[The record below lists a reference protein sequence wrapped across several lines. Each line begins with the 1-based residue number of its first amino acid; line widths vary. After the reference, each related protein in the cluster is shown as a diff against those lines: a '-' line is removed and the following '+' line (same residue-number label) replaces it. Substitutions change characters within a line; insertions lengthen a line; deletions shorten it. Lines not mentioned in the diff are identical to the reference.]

1 MRSSLME
8 FAVNLIG
15 KLRDGN
21 DIPLHEMGALYEY
34 DNLVELYVGGVYVRV
49 YNEHPDTLL
58 DGAADVADA
67 FLEYIGSEFFEISTR
82 SIGTVQK
89 NDLQKLIAKWG

>member
-34 DNLVELYVGGVYVRV
+34 DNLASELYVGGVYVRV

-67 FLEYIGSEFFEISTR
+67 FLEYIGVNSLKFR
-82 SIGTVQK
+82 Q
-89 NDLQKLIAKWG
+89 DLLGPCKKTI

>member
-1 MRSSLME
+1 MIIL
-8 FAVNLIG
+8 LQ
-15 KLRDGN
+15 
-21 DIPLHEMGALYEY
+21 
-34 DNLVELYVGGVYVRV
+34 LYVGGVYVRV

-89 NDLQKLIAKWG
+89 NDLTKLIAKMGIDQGVETEKVGKTKEGEDTEMSEKEQK